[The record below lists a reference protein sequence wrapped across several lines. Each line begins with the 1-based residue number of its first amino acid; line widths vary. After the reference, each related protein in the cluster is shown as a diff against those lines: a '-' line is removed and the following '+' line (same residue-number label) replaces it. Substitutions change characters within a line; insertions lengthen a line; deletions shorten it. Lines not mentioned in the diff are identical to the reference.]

1 MKLVPNW
8 RAAWKWLSIQMIA
21 LAAVW
26 ESLPPEAIAAIPD
39 PWSGRVTLA
48 LLVGAGIG
56 RIIDQGTART

>member
-8 RAAWKWLSIQMIA
+8 RAAWKWLSIQLIA